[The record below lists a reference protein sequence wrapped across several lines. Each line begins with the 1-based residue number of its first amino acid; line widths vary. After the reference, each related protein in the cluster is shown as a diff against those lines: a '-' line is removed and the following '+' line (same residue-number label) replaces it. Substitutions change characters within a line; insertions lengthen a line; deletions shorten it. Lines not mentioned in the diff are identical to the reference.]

1 MGKENKG
8 SEGTVQSSGIE
19 CLSLR
24 CGDIVVPQFTAITTW
39 NRREIYYLGRR
50 CKRERERAIERQ
62 GFVGWTTGSWANR
75 WLDVMDLCL
84 QEMSIL
90 GFDIAA

>member
-1 MGKENKG
+1 MRKE
-8 SEGTVQSSGIE
+8 VQE
-19 CLSLR
+19 
-24 CGDIVVPQFTAITTW
+24 
-39 NRREIYYLGRR
+39 RE
-50 CKRERERAIERQ
+50 RERERAIERQ

-75 WLDVMDLCL
+75 WLDVMDMCL